1 MRVCLDTKELP
12 SLASNKLDPYQTNCL
27 LPSRTVVR
35 VLPDLS
41 DRYVISPDPGQFFL
55 KLRLPE
61 DVYCDQ
67 CILQVR
73 PFDKGMWQP
82 LPCLQELIF
91 GACYVHELTGH
102 GKAMVGALLRGVF
115 RQIGAR
121 QP

>member
-1 MRVCLDTKELP
+1 MMCSQFP
-12 SLASNKLDPYQTNCL
+12 SS
-27 LPSRTVVR
+27 STVVR

-73 PFDKGMWQP
+73 PLDNSKKSTW
-82 LPCLQELIF
+82 
-91 GACYVHELTGH
+91 AN
-102 GKAMVGALLRGVF
+102 
-115 RQIGAR
+115 
-121 QP
+121 

>member
-1 MRVCLDTKELP
+1 MTVHILTISSFLP
-12 SLASNKLDPYQTNCL
+12 SS
-27 LPSRTVVR
+27 TVVR

-73 PFDKGMWQP
+73 PFDKGKWQS
-82 LPCLQELIF
+82 L
-91 GACYVHELTGH
+91 
-102 GKAMVGALLRGVF
+102 ALLLKLQAQALVVGTQSSRAVQTDLVGEF
-115 RQIGAR
+115 HCQLHIN
-121 QP
+121 

>member
-1 MRVCLDTKELP
+1 MMCSQFP
-12 SLASNKLDPYQTNCL
+12 SS
-27 LPSRTVVR
+27 STVVR

-73 PFDKGMWQP
+73 RQFDKN
-82 LPCLQELIF
+82 E
-91 GACYVHELTGH
+91 
-102 GKAMVGALLRGVF
+102 RSN
-115 RQIGAR
+115 
-121 QP
+121 